1 MGTYDIDMWVRLYG
15 RYRIRD
21 DTLLKTPP
29 DLSLERALAS
39 LSALMKAWGNGVW
52 VQGEAVSFPRRL
64 LWLYRRFSLEG
75 VSYRNCKDAL
85 VAEES

>member
-1 MGTYDIDMWVRLYG
+1 
-15 RYRIRD
+15 
-21 DTLLKTPP
+21 
-29 DLSLERALAS
+29 
-39 LSALMKAWGNGVW
+39 MKAWGNGVW